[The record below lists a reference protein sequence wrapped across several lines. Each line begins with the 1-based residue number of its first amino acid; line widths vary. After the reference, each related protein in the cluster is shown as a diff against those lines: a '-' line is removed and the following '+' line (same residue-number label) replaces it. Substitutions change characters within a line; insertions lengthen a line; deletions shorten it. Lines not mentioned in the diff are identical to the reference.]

1 MCVWVCRPFQTSRVR
16 IGVVYCYVQKGL
28 MWDLFTCNEICI
40 VRRPVA
46 VSDTI
51 VSPTD
56 CEMCALSE
64 LAVFSMKR
72 NAEISRIDRR

>member
-1 MCVWVCRPFQTSRVR
+1 MR
-16 IGVVYCYVQKGL
+16 G
-28 MWDLFTCNEICI
+28 
-40 VRRPVA
+40 PVA
-46 VSDTI
+46 VLDTI
-51 VSPTD
+51 VSSTD

>member
-1 MCVWVCRPFQTSRVR
+1 MCESAVLSSPVGSGLVSFIVTS
-16 IGVVYCYVQKGL
+16 QKGL
-28 MWDLFTCNEICI
+28 MWVLFTCNEICI
-40 VRRPVA
+40 VRGPVA

-51 VSPTD
+51 VSSTD